1 MRIVRPAAV
10 LAFGLALG
18 CVSVAGAFT
27 VPPAAIT
34 DGTPGEV
41 RLLSTQNVD
50 PADVGKD
57 CQVTV
62 VSTNNES
69 LHPNSDLIVQS
80 GTSSM
85 VAPDVEHDTASHTF
99 VGQLTLGT
107 TITVSVRFGPD
118 GIYSG
123 GSTVDTTCPAT
134 QPVTTPSVP
143 ETQPAAEAATSPL
156 PPAPAP
162 VRVAPVFTG

>member
-34 DGTPGEV
+34 DGTQGEV
-41 RLLSTQNVD
+41 RPLSTQNVD

-62 VSTNNES
+62 VTTNNES
-69 LHPNSDLIVQS
+69 LHPNSDLIVES

-85 VAPDVEHDTASHTF
+85 VAADVEHDTASHTF

-123 GSTVDTTCPAT
+123 GSIVDTTCPAT
-134 QPVTTPSVP
+134 QPVP
-143 ETQPAAEAATSPL
+143 ETQHAAEAASSPL
-156 PPAPAP
+156 PATAPAP
-162 VRVAPVFTG
+162 VRAAPAFTG